1 MKTTDHL
8 LVATRGQL
16 AGDWGH
22 LRRLRS
28 SLQSAS
34 IVIRQATLAYAESRK
49 LLERIDGAPHARLQS
64 EIHFPE

>member
-1 MKTTDHL
+1 MKSTDHL

-16 AGDWGH
+16 AGDLVH
-22 LRRLRS
+22 LRRLRT

-49 LLERIDGAPHARLQS
+49 LVERIDGVPHARLRS
-64 EIHFPE
+64 EIHISE